1 MNRNLDGVY
10 FRVEREGKWQNICF
24 SDLTAEERDEILEGR
39 NEEWLKSLCCILAD
53 AMRRVGEDFDIIYEV
68 YEEE

>member
-10 FRVEREGKWQNICF
+10 FRVEREGKWQSICF
-24 SDLTAEERDEILEGR
+24 SDLTTEERDKILEDR

-53 AMRRVGEDFDIIYEV
+53 TIKAIGDQLDIIR
-68 YEEE
+68 EE